1 MPFGGLVGN
10 HLAGVGCHHRDTRD
24 ARGLAGVLCGLSLDM
39 GLVGEGPVWDGDR
52 WVQRFSAVTRGS
64 DGQLESVTREISAST
79 REGLAEQVEK
89 LDLLDGDSS

>member
-1 MPFGGLVGN
+1 M
-10 HLAGVGCHHRDTRD
+10 
-24 ARGLAGVLCGLSLDM
+24 LCGVSMDM
-39 GLVGEGPVWDGDR
+39 GWVGEGPVWDGDR

-89 LDLLDGDSS
+89 LDLVDGDSS

>member
-1 MPFGGLVGN
+1 MP
-10 HLAGVGCHHRDTRD
+10 
-24 ARGLAGVLCGLSLDM
+24 LDM

-64 DGQLESVTREISAST
+64 GGQLESVTQEISAST

-89 LDLLDGDSS
+89 LDLVDGDSS